1 MAEMGKMSFS
11 IDRGLFSGIYPGSWA
26 VPQELAVKTDRS
38 RSKLRIGISKESFFQ
53 ENRVAITPSTVGVL
67 IANDHDVFI
76 EHDAGAGARYTDK
89 DYSDEGAVICY
100 KKEDVF
106 KQANVILK
114 VSPLSGEEIALLM
127 DNQIVISAVNLGS
140 LTPDYIHHLI
150 RKNITAIGFEFYRS
164 GDGSLPLVQMMSE
177 IAGVSSIH
185 IASELLTGKNG
196 GQGILLGGITGIPPA
211 EITIVGAGTVG
222 FNAAQTAMG
231 MGARVRIIDEE
242 IYKLRRIEKELGI
255 NVYTSVAQGN
265 YIREAVMA
273 SDVIIGAAYR
283 EGQRAPMVIT
293 EDMVREMREGSVI
306 IDVAIDQGGCVETS
320 RPTSH
325 DQPIFVKHGVIHYC
339 VPNIASRVARTAS
352 IAISNIMGPLL
363 ISIGDNGGLDNL
375 VKYNDG
381 LKQGIYIYRRHLTK
395 KNIASLFGMSM
406 NYRDIELLIASM

>member
-1 MAEMGKMSFS
+1 MGNISFS

-26 VPQELAVKTDRS
+26 VPQELAVRTKQSKS
-38 RSKLRIGISKESFFQ
+38 RLRIGIPKEGFFQ
-53 ENRVAITPSTVGVL
+53 ENRVPLTPSSAGVL
-67 IANDHDVFI
+67 VANDHEVYI
-76 EHDAGAGARYTDK
+76 EHGAGEGARYTDK
-89 DYSDEGAVICY
+89 DYSDAGAVICY

-140 LTPDYIHHLI
+140 LAPDYLNHLI
-150 RKNITAIGFEFYRS
+150 EKNITAIGFEFYRS
-164 GDGSLPLVQMMSE
+164 NDGSLPLVQMMSE

-185 IASELLTGKNG
+185 VASELLTGNNN

-211 EITIVGAGTVG
+211 EIAIVGAGTVG

-231 MGARVRIIDEE
+231 MGARVRIIDQE

-273 SDVIIGAAYR
+273 SDVVIGAAYR
-283 EGQRAPMVIT
+283 EGNRAPLVIT
-293 EDMVREMREGSVI
+293 EDMVKDMREGSVI

-325 DQPIFVKHGVIHYC
+325 DNPTFIKHGVIHYC
-339 VPNIASRVARTAS
+339 VPNIASRVAP
-352 IAISNIMGPLL
+352 N
-363 ISIGDNGGLDNL
+363 
-375 VKYNDG
+375 
-381 LKQGIYIYRRHLTK
+381 
-395 KNIASLFGMSM
+395 SL
-406 NYRDIELLIASM
+406 YCHQ